1 MIALGI
7 GVFVGMNMEWYSI
20 DKNTAYLFDATGFAD
35 YRIVSEKGFSS
46 EDADKIAALDGVDAV
61 SRYLSIQVEVKE
73 KQDESVALTVT
84 ENADVSG
91 FLLMEGNAY
100 EKDSKDGIWL
110 SDKYAAANNI
120 SVGDTLTFLYAN
132 KEIQG
137 HVEGLIKSGE
147 YLINVRDESQ
157 LMPDYTNFGFAYIS
171 PAMYENAMGFAFYP
185 QLNVISTLSKE
196 IFTENVDDAL
206 QSTSLILTKDET
218 VSYAQANGEK
228 EEGRTMGSV
237 LPFLFL
243 VIAILTMVTTMH
255 RITSKEKTQIGTLKA
270 LGFKDRR
277 ILRHYTSYAFT
288 IGLIGSALGIGFG
301 YFLAWYIMNPSGS
314 MGTYLD
320 MPTWDLYLPG
330 FCIYILIGILILLT
344 LIGFLSV
351 KEMLKGTAADALR
364 PYTPKKMKNLF
375 IERTRLFHML
385 PFGTRWN
392 LRDTI
397 RHKSRTAMSLIG
409 IIGCMTIMVGCLGMR
424 DTMDEFLDISFGTA
438 TNYASRIFLT
448 EDATEADADRLL
460 NEYNADRS
468 ASVSIQSGDKAVS
481 LDIYDITHDTVRFI
495 DRQSNTVALQNDGAY
510 ICSRIAED
518 RKLKV
523 GDTFT
528 VNPYGSDDTYTLR
541 VAGILH
547 SMSENVV
554 VTASYADTLKIPYTF
569 SSLYTAVEKQDIAAD
584 DAIKSIQSKQMIMD
598 SFDVFTEIMNLM
610 ISLMVIVAMIL
621 GIVVLYN
628 LGVMSYT
635 ERYREMATLKVL
647 GFRDKK
653 IGALLID
660 QNLWVTLLGI
670 LIGIPAGRAAL
681 QYLLKKLAGE
691 YEMNMAIYPA
701 SYLISIVLTF
711 GVSLL
716 VSIMVSRKNKKKRL
730 DLPTAS
736 FSFYPILFCKQ
747 SCGQV
752 SVTGIGEQNHDGL
765 ALIFGTL
772 CQFYCC
778 MYGCTGR
785 NTD

>member
-7 GVFVGMNMEWYSI
+7 GVFVGMNMEWDSI

-61 SRYLSIQVEVKE
+61 SRYLSIQVDVKE
-73 KQDESVALTVT
+73 KPDESVALTVT
-84 ENADVSG
+84 ENAEVSG

-110 SDKYAAANNI
+110 SDKYAAANDI

-137 HVEGLIKSGE
+137 HVEGLVKSGE

-171 PAMYENAMGFAFYP
+171 PAMYENAVGFAYYP
-185 QLNVISTLSKE
+185 QLNVISSLSKE
-196 IFTENVDDAL
+196 DFSEKADDAL
-206 QSTSLILTKDET
+206 QSTALILTKDET
-218 VSYAQANGEK
+218 VSYAQADGEK

-237 LPFLFL
+237 LPVLFL

-288 IGLIGSALGIGFG
+288 IGLIDSALGIGFG

-448 EDATEADADRLL
+448 EDATE
-460 NEYNADRS
+460 
-468 ASVSIQSGDKAVS
+468 
-481 LDIYDITHDTVRFI
+481 
-495 DRQSNTVALQNDGAY
+495 
-510 ICSRIAED
+510 
-518 RKLKV
+518 
-523 GDTFT
+523 
-528 VNPYGSDDTYTLR
+528 
-541 VAGILH
+541 
-547 SMSENVV
+547 
-554 VTASYADTLKIPYTF
+554 
-569 SSLYTAVEKQDIAAD
+569 AD

>member
-61 SRYLSIQVEVKE
+61 SRYLSIQVDVKE
-73 KQDESVALTVT
+73 KQDESIALTVT

-110 SDKYAAANNI
+110 SDKYAAANDI

-171 PAMYENAMGFAFYP
+171 PAMYENAVGFAYYP
-185 QLNVISTLSKE
+185 QLNVISSLSKE
-196 IFTENVDDAL
+196 DFSEKADDAL

-218 VSYAQANGEK
+218 VSYAQADGEK

-237 LPFLFL
+237 LPVLFL

-351 KEMLKGTAADALR
+351 KEILKGTAADALR

-448 EDATEADADRLL
+448 EDATE
-460 NEYNADRS
+460 
-468 ASVSIQSGDKAVS
+468 
-481 LDIYDITHDTVRFI
+481 
-495 DRQSNTVALQNDGAY
+495 
-510 ICSRIAED
+510 
-518 RKLKV
+518 
-523 GDTFT
+523 
-528 VNPYGSDDTYTLR
+528 
-541 VAGILH
+541 
-547 SMSENVV
+547 
-554 VTASYADTLKIPYTF
+554 
-569 SSLYTAVEKQDIAAD
+569 AD